1 MSQRLRFW
9 FCSLGLAML
18 LVVVA
23 TLAIGGRPD
32 PVGPARVLDGSW
44 RFHPGDD
51 PRWAD
56 PRADDSGWDRID
68 LVSLPSNHDFDVG
81 LPGYLAG
88 WHARGHPDLE
98 GYGWY
103 RRQVTLPAPGDWTLL
118 GPTMVDDGY
127 EMFWNGRPIGGIGR
141 LGDHPKVVG
150 ARPFLVRL
158 PSLAGEHS
166 GVLAIRA
173 FMQPGLS
180 RDDQS
185 GGLRSAPT
193 LASAPFGNTLYGA
206 QWRRTIAGYIV
217 ELALPIMMF
226 LLAGIALVAA
236 RKTARPGFARWLAVA
251 LVATACLRL
260 GNAAAAWTDLIGV
273 STLDRQNAVLLSP
286 LAMLAW
292 TAAWND
298 WAEGRDRRIVLAVAI
313 AAWVLRVVA
322 AVTHADA
329 VVSVGRAVFAV
340 LFVVIAVR
348 IMVRGERR
356 LLALATMAVI
366 ATALFINELS
376 RLGIP
381 TIWFPFNIGV
391 TLTQYAY
398 AAALPLLSLALAPAS
413 NNAGGRDMGAV
424 RGIAS
429 E

>member
-1 MSQRLRFW
+1 
-9 FCSLGLAML
+9 ML
-18 LVVVA
+18 LLVVA

-32 PVGPARVLDGSW
+32 PVGPAKVLDGSW

-56 PRADDSGWDRID
+56 PRADDSGWDRIE
-68 LVSLPSNHDFDVG
+68 LVSSPSNHDFDVG
-81 LPGYLAG
+81 LPGFLAG
-88 WHARGHPDLE
+88 WHARGHPALE

-103 RRQVTLPAPGDWTLL
+103 RRRVGVPAQGNWTLL

-127 EMFWNGRPIGGIGR
+127 EMFWNGKPIGGIGR
-141 LGDHPKVVG
+141 LGHDPKVVG
-150 ARPFLVRL
+150 ARPFLAQL
-158 PSLAGEHS
+158 PAGEHS
-166 GVLAIRA
+166 GLLAIRT
-173 FMQPGLS
+173 FMQPGLA

-193 LASAPFGNTLYGA
+193 LAAASFGDTLYRA
-206 QWRRTIAGYIV
+206 QWHRTIAGYIV

-226 LLAGIALVAA
+226 LLAGIALVMA
-236 RKTARPGFARWLAVA
+236 RSTARPGFARWLTVA

-260 GNAAAAWTDLIGV
+260 GNAAAAWTDLIGI

-298 WAEGRDRRIVLAVAI
+298 WAEGRDRRIVLLIAI

-322 AVTHADA
+322 AFTQADA
-329 VVSVGRAVFAV
+329 LVSVGRAVFAV

-348 IMVRGERR
+348 IMLRGERR

-398 AAALPLLSLALAPAS
+398 ALALPLLSFALVPATDD
-413 NNAGGRDMGAV
+413 ARPRDTATVGAQ
-424 RGIAS
+424 
-429 E
+429 

>member
-1 MSQRLRFW
+1 
-9 FCSLGLAML
+9 ML
-18 LVVVA
+18 LLVVA

-32 PVGPARVLDGSW
+32 PVGPAKVLDGSW
-44 RFHPGDD
+44 RFHQGDD

-56 PRADDSGWDRID
+56 PQADDSGWDRIE
-68 LVSLPSNHDFDVG
+68 LVSSPSNHDFDVG
-81 LPGYLAG
+81 LPGFLAG
-88 WHARGHPDLE
+88 WHARGHPALE

-103 RRQVTLPAPGDWTLL
+103 RRHVALPAQGNWTLL

-127 EMFWNGRPIGGIGR
+127 EMFWNGKPIGGIGR
-141 LGDHPKVVG
+141 LGAHPKVVG
-150 ARPFLVRL
+150 SRPFLVRL

-166 GVLAIRA
+166 GVLAIRT
-173 FMQPGLS
+173 FMQPGLG

-193 LASAPFGNTLYGA
+193 LAAAPFGDTLYRA
-206 QWRRTIAGYIV
+206 QWHRTIAGYIV

-226 LLAGIALVAA
+226 LLAGIALVMA
-236 RKTARPGFARWLAVA
+236 RSTARPGFARWLTVA

-260 GNAAAAWTDLIGV
+260 GNAAAAWTDLIGI

-298 WAEGRDRRIVLAVAI
+298 WAEGRDRHIVLAVAI

-329 VVSVGRAVFAV
+329 LVSVGRAVFAV
-340 LFVVIAVR
+340 LFVVIAMR

-381 TIWFPFNIGV
+381 TIWFPFDIGV

-398 AAALPLLSLALAPAS
+398 ALALPLLSFALVPATDD
-413 NNAGGRDMGAV
+413 ARARDTATV
-424 RGIAS
+424 RAQ
-429 E
+429 

>member
-18 LVVVA
+18 LLVVA

-32 PVGPARVLDGSW
+32 PVGPAKVLDGSW

-56 PRADDSGWDRID
+56 PRADDSGWDRIE
-68 LVSLPSNHDFDVG
+68 LVSSPSNHDFDVG
-81 LPGYLAG
+81 LPGFLAG
-88 WHARGHPDLE
+88 WHARGHPALE

-103 RRQVTLPAPGDWTLL
+103 RRHVALPAQGNWTLL

-127 EMFWNGRPIGGIGR
+127 EMFWNGKPIGGIGR
-141 LGDHPKVVG
+141 LGAHPKVVG
-150 ARPFLVRL
+150 SRPFLVRL

-166 GVLAIRA
+166 GVLAIRT
-173 FMQPGLS
+173 FMQPGLG

-193 LASAPFGNTLYGA
+193 LAAAPFGDTLYRA
-206 QWRRTIAGYIV
+206 QWHRTIAGYIV

-226 LLAGIALVAA
+226 LLAGIALVMA
-236 RKTARPGFARWLAVA
+236 RSTARPGFARWLTVA

-260 GNAAAAWTDLIGV
+260 GNAAAAWTDLIGI

-298 WAEGRDRRIVLAVAI
+298 WAEGRDRRIVLPIAI

-329 VVSVGRAVFAV
+329 LVSVGRAVFAV

-381 TIWFPFNIGV
+381 TIWFPFDIGV

-398 AAALPLLSLALAPAS
+398 ALALPLLSFALVPATDD
-413 NNAGGRDMGAV
+413 ARPRDTATVGAQ
-424 RGIAS
+424 
-429 E
+429 

>member
-1 MSQRLRFW
+1 
-9 FCSLGLAML
+9 ML
-18 LVVVA
+18 LLVVA

-32 PVGPARVLDGSW
+32 PVGPAKVLDGSW

-81 LPGYLAG
+81 LPGFLAG
-88 WHARGHPDLE
+88 WHARGHPALE

-103 RRQVTLPAPGDWTLL
+103 RRHVALPAQGNWTLL

-127 EMFWNGRPIGGIGR
+127 EMFWNGKPIGGIGR
-141 LGDHPKVVG
+141 LGAHPKVVG
-150 ARPFLVRL
+150 SRPFLVRL

-166 GVLAIRA
+166 GVLAIRT
-173 FMQPGLS
+173 FMQPGLA

-193 LASAPFGNTLYGA
+193 LAAAPFGDTLYRA
-206 QWRRTIAGYIV
+206 QWHRTIAGYIV

-226 LLAGIALVAA
+226 PLAGTALVMA
-236 RKTARPGFARWLAVA
+236 RSTARPGFARWLTVA

-260 GNAAAAWTDLIGV
+260 GNAAAAWTDLIGI

-298 WAEGRDRRIVLAVAI
+298 WAEGRDRRIVLLIAI

-322 AVTHADA
+322 AVTQADA
-329 VVSVGRAVFAV
+329 LVSVGRAVFAV
-340 LFVVIAVR
+340 LFVAIAVR

-381 TIWFPFNIGV
+381 TIWFPFDIGV

-398 AAALPLLSLALAPAS
+398 ALALPLLSFALVPATDD
-413 NNAGGRDMGAV
+413 ARPRDTATV
-424 RGIAS
+424 EAQ
-429 E
+429 

>member
-1 MSQRLRFW
+1 
-9 FCSLGLAML
+9 ML
-18 LVVVA
+18 LLTVA

-32 PVGPARVLDGSW
+32 PVGSAKVLDGTW

-51 PRWAD
+51 TRWAD
-56 PRADDSGWDRID
+56 PRTDDRGWDRID

-88 WHARGHPDLE
+88 WHARGHPALE

-103 RRQVTLPAPGDWTLL
+103 RRRVALPAQGDWTLL

-127 EMFWNGRPIGGIGR
+127 EMFWNGKPIGGIGR
-141 LGDHPKVVG
+141 LGDDPKVVG
-150 ARPFLVRL
+150 ARPFLAKL
-158 PSLAGEHS
+158 PTSAGERS
-166 GVLAIRA
+166 GVLAIRT
-173 FMQPGLS
+173 FMQPGFS

-193 LASAPFGNTLYGA
+193 LAAAPFGDTLYRA
-206 QWRRTIAGYIV
+206 QWHRTIAGYIV
-217 ELALPIMMF
+217 ELALPIMMV
-226 LLAGIALVAA
+226 LLAGIALVMA
-236 RKTARPGFARWLAVA
+236 RSTARPGFARWLAVA

-260 GNAAAAWTDLIGV
+260 GNAAAAWTDLIGI
-273 STLDRQNAVLLSP
+273 STLDRQNAILLSP

-298 WAEGRDRRIVLAVAI
+298 WAEGRDRRIVLLVAI
-313 AAWVLRVVA
+313 AAWMLRVAA

-329 VVSVGRAVFAV
+329 LVSVGRAVFAV
-340 LFVVIAVR
+340 LFVAIAVR

-398 AAALPLLSLALAPAS
+398 ALALPLLCFALVPATDE
-413 NNAGGRDMGAV
+413 AHARDKATVGAQ
-424 RGIAS
+424 
-429 E
+429 